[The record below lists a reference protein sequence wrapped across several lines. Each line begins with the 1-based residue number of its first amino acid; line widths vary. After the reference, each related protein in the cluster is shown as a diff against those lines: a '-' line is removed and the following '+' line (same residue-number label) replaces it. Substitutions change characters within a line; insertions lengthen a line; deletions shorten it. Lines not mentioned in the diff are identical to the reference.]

1 MCVQALHN
9 AWLVRAHTAPH
20 AGRQPCR
27 CYTHG
32 ARTQRASVHNV
43 RGRSTLRAKRPH
55 AADAHMCAHAHAP
68 REAGE
73 HAVHVAA
80 APAPDVVQAHAA
92 ERLAVGWWWWS
103 RVVEVAAAAAVH
115 VRRGR
120 WPVPSAHHPCPH
132 PTPPP
137 ATHTPHTNTH
147 HTPHNPPPPLLLNT
161 TRPCPPPRVASA
173 PPPPPTHTPHLYSYR
188 ACPVLRSTT
197 DRLLVLRCSA
207 STAAPSGRW
216 RLRCSSTARCTAKG
230 SGYTTAV
237 PRSKICVRARV
248 RAQWLCVCVCVC
260 VRVRCGLWVWMRP
273 RHNAHL
279 PPLRPA
285 TRPQAVPHSCACTAR
300 VTPPPPPTDTAPI
313 RAAHMCTAHTTCPP
327 AHLELRDRVH
337 ELPLLAGRRLRPV
350 LHHVV

>member
-1 MCVQALHN
+1 MMCVQALHN

-173 PPPPPTHTPHLYSYR
+173 PPPPAHTHTAPVLIQGLPRVALHDRPPAGAALLRQHSGALGALALEVLIHGAVHGKGVGVHDCCAEVENLRARAR
-188 ACPVLRSTT
+188 AC
-197 DRLLVLRCSA
+197 
-207 STAAPSGRW
+207 
-216 RLRCSSTARCTAKG
+216 
-230 SGYTTAV
+230 AV
-237 PRSKICVRARV
+237 VV
-248 RAQWLCVCVCVC
+248 CVCVCVC
-260 VRVRCGLWVWMRP
+260 ACALWVVGVDAAAPQRT
-273 RHNAHL
+273 
-279 PPLRPA
+279 PA
-285 TRPQAVPHSCACTAR
+285 TPAASDTAAGCAPQLRMHSACHS
-300 VTPPPPPTDTAPI
+300 PPPPNRHSAHPCSTHVHGTHDVPASAP
-313 RAAHMCTAHTTCPP
+313 
-327 AHLELRDRVH
+327 
-337 ELPLLAGRRLRPV
+337 
-350 LHHVV
+350 